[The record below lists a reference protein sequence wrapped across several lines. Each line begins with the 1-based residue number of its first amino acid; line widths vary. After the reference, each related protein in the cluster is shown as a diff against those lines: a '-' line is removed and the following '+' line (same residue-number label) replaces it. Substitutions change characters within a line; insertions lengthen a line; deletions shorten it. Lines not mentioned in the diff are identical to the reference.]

1 MKEGKPHEG
10 NKRKAKSGISKKKKK
25 INWKKIEIIAFRIDI
40 NHLFSFKFKVNFPQG
55 PLIVKDYS
63 RRFLKF

>member
-1 MKEGKPHEG
+1 MREIKGKL
-10 NKRKAKSGISKKKKK
+10 NRVLAKKI

>member
-10 NKRKAKSGISKKKKK
+10 NKRKAKSGISKKKK
-25 INWKKIEIIAFRIDI
+25 IIAFRIDI

>member
-1 MKEGKPHEG
+1 MKEGKPHEE
-10 NKRKAKSGISKKKKK
+10 NKRKAKSGISKKKK
-25 INWKKIEIIAFRIDI
+25 NIAFRIDI
-40 NHLFSFKFKVNFPQG
+40 NRLFSFKFKVNFPQG

>member
-1 MKEGKPHEG
+1 MREIKGKL
-10 NKRKAKSGISKKKKK
+10 NRVLAKKK
-25 INWKKIEIIAFRIDI
+25 IIAFRIDI

>member
-10 NKRKAKSGISKKKKK
+10 NKRKAKSGISKKK
-25 INWKKIEIIAFRIDI
+25 IIAFRIDI

-63 RRFLKF
+63 